1 MNTANL
7 QLEGIYV
14 ILAALLG
21 AMCEK
26 GLFQREEIDA
36 LLAKAEHALAEDPNR
51 PTGMRDANVDAIC
64 FPPRFLRQA
73 LRENSTLLFEEIAL
87 RVAQAK
93 RDLGQGAK
101 G

>member
-14 ILAALLG
+14 TLAALLR

-26 GLFQREEIDA
+26 GVFQRDEIDA
-36 LLAKAEHALAEDPNR
+36 LLAETERALAQDPNR
-51 PTGMRDANVDAIC
+51 PTEMRDANIDAIC

-93 RDLGQGAK
+93 RDLGASVK
-101 G
+101 E